1 MRQISVRCVV
11 YVIINISKYSGVG
24 TSGTTLLLAGPTPM
38 NRRVDVQGKPLTNTL
53 HVQCPDWTSDVSN
66 VSCLIPHTEEQE
78 TQTLKSDRLLSEN
91 ETNTRGLITAWTGVA
106 ATQTSPGN
114 VRLSDVVASAS
125 DLLSCFADASTATSP
140 EPKSMDDDSMLRP
153 FQRDRSR
160 TIPRIGDIEQFSTE
174 TQTDDFDLL
183 KIAQSEEVVAGVRGD
198 NNDDEEDPFTSF
210 KRQLI
215 EATTQFDLDDI
226 LCSNYTQTCPGKICS
241 LSISGGDFIVLCIDR
256 FFIYLFLSFLELL
269 ASEDDDPMMNMLVR
283 QSDAENN
290 SVSTPFRIQTLEP
303 KSTKIQPSSSS
314 FATVESQTQT
324 SRYPKDA
331 SGDHERNQILMDI
344 ETQTSSS
351 ML

>member
-1 MRQISVRCVV
+1 M
-11 YVIINISKYSGVG
+11 NILKYSGVG
-24 TSGTTLLLAGPTPM
+24 ASGTTLLLAGPSPM

-53 HVQCPDWTSDVSN
+53 HVQCPDWTSDVSD

-114 VRLSDVVASAS
+114 VRLSDVGPSAS
-125 DLLSCFADASTATSP
+125 DLLTIFADASTATSP
-140 EPKSMDDDSMLRP
+140 EPKSMDEDSMLRP

-198 NNDDEEDPFTSF
+198 NNDDDEDPFTSF

-226 LCSNYTQTCPGKICS
+226 LCSNYTQTCPGTMVE
-241 LSISGGDFIVLCIDR
+241 LSILRGVFILFVLCIDR
-256 FFIYLFLSFLELL
+256 FFIYLLLSFLELL

-303 KSTKIQPSSSS
+303 KSTKIRSSSSS
-314 FATVESQTQT
+314 FVTVESQTQT

-331 SGDHERNQILMDI
+331 SGDRERNQILMDI

-351 ML
+351 MF

>member
-1 MRQISVRCVV
+1 MV
-11 YVIINISKYSGVG
+11 SGVG

-183 KIAQSEEVVAGVRGD
+183 KIAQSEEVVSGVRGD

-226 LCSNYTQTCPGKICS
+226 LCSNYTQTCP
-241 LSISGGDFIVLCIDR
+241 
-256 FFIYLFLSFLELL
+256 ELL

>member
-1 MRQISVRCVV
+1 M
-11 YVIINISKYSGVG
+11 NILKYSGVG
-24 TSGTTLLLAGPTPM
+24 ASGTTLLLAGPSPM

-53 HVQCPDWTSDVSN
+53 HVQCPDWTSDVSD

-114 VRLSDVVASAS
+114 VRLSDVGPSAS
-125 DLLSCFADASTATSP
+125 DLLTIFADASTATSP
-140 EPKSMDDDSMLRP
+140 EPKSMDEDSMLRP

-198 NNDDEEDPFTSF
+198 NNDDDEDPFTSF

-226 LCSNYTQTCPGKICS
+226 LCSNYTQTCPGKICQ
-241 LSISGGDFIVLCIDR
+241 LSILRCDFICFIR
-256 FFIYLFLSFLELL
+256 FVYPPIFYLST
-269 ASEDDDPMMNMLVR
+269 LVI
-283 QSDAENN
+283 
-290 SVSTPFRIQTLEP
+290 FRIVG
-303 KSTKIQPSSSS
+303 
-314 FATVESQTQT
+314 F
-324 SRYPKDA
+324 R
-331 SGDHERNQILMDI
+331 G
-344 ETQTSSS
+344 
-351 ML
+351 

>member
-1 MRQISVRCVV
+1 M
-11 YVIINISKYSGVG
+11 NILKYSGVG
-24 TSGTTLLLAGPTPM
+24 ASGTTLLLAGPSPM

-53 HVQCPDWTSDVSN
+53 HVQCPDWTSDVSD

-114 VRLSDVVASAS
+114 VRLSDVGPSAS
-125 DLLSCFADASTATSP
+125 DLLTIFADASTATSP
-140 EPKSMDDDSMLRP
+140 EPKSMDEDSMLRP

-183 KIAQSEEVVAGVRGD
+183 KIAQSEEVVGGVRGD
-198 NNDDEEDPFTSF
+198 NNDDDEDPFTSF

-226 LCSNYTQTCPGKICS
+226 LCSNYTQTCPGKICQ
-241 LSISGGDFIVLCIDR
+241 LSILQFDLIFRHLSVLCI
-256 FFIYLFLSFLELL
+256 IYLLLSFLELL

-303 KSTKIQPSSSS
+303 KSTKIRSSSSS
-314 FATVESQTQT
+314 FVTVESQTQT

-331 SGDHERNQILMDI
+331 SGDRERNQILMDI

-351 ML
+351 MF